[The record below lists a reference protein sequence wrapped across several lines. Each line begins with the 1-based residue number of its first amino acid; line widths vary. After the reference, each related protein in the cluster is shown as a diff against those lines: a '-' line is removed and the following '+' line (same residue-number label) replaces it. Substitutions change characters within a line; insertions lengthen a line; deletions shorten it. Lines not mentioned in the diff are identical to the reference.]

1 MVNRQIEFDNDHTDG
16 IKNFKVEKPTLIRFH
31 ASWCGHC
38 KSMKNDWDKLK
49 EMFKNDNVDI
59 IDVEEGVLG
68 VFPANL
74 KENVNGFPTIK
85 FFKNKNS
92 SGVEYQG
99 PRTLDALKDFVKE
112 NGVKMTGGQM
122 TGGGSRFITKRKLK
136 NRYNKFVKSKKVRKM
151 RREFKKFSENTS
163 RKLSKFAKRVS
174 RKARAQSKKYRNK
187 RKTRK

>member
-74 KENVNGFPTIK
+74 KVIFSRILGKRQTIC
-85 FFKNKNS
+85 NYADS
-92 SGVEYQG
+92 C
-99 PRTLDALKDFVKE
+99 
-112 NGVKMTGGQM
+112 
-122 TGGGSRFITKRKLK
+122 
-136 NRYNKFVKSKKVRKM
+136 
-151 RREFKKFSENTS
+151 
-163 RKLSKFAKRVS
+163 
-174 RKARAQSKKYRNK
+174 
-187 RKTRK
+187 